1 MDAVPN
7 HVLTAWMKEQGYS
20 SRELADRI
28 NRVVGELT
36 GKTGGLDDSSIRAW
50 RSGRVRCP
58 KSAQRAALELVSGR
72 TALALGFVRR
82 TRTKDEEQPVDRRA
96 FITAAATAAFT
107 GGPAA
112 GTAGPRR
119 VGMADVALVQQRFS
133 DIIASDHLHGGQ
145 LRIEMHAATLAD
157 EALALQRAGTASQRV
172 RASLYAAAASFR
184 SSAMWAAIDG
194 RRFGDASNHMR
205 EAQVLAELSGDPA
218 IKFRIWSHAGTM
230 YRHMGRPVEAAAAN
244 DVARG
249 LGLARRDPMFASL
262 GLARHAAIYASAGD
276 RSSVRRSFGHA
287 REAMNRADPGEVRP
301 VWLTAFYDAAE
312 IDSLAL
318 SAYSL
323 LGDWATAEAHG
334 HRCLA
339 GLRPHMVR
347 SKAIT
352 TVRLARA
359 QLEQREVES
368 AVVTAKSVPADA
380 AAGHPRVAV
389 MLDAFGSR
397 LDLIAPGSGPADEWR
412 AHMVRVKV

>member
-7 HVLTAWMKEQGYS
+7 HALTAWMREQGYS
-20 SRELADRI
+20 SRELADRV
-28 NRVVGELT
+28 NQAVGELT
-36 GKTGGLDDSSIRAW
+36 GKLGGLDDSSIRAW

-58 KSAQRAALELVSGR
+58 KSAQRAALELISGR

-82 TRTKDEEQPVDRRA
+82 TRTKDQELSVDRRT
-96 FITAAATAAFT
+96 FITAATTAAFS
-107 GGPAA
+107 AA
-112 GTAGPRR
+112 APPTAAVPRR
-119 VGMADVALVQQRFS
+119 VGMADVALIQQRFA
-133 DIIASDHLHGGQ
+133 DIIASDHRHGGQ
-145 LRIEMHAATLAD
+145 RGIEQQAAALAD
-157 EALALQRAGTASQRV
+157 EALMCQTIGTASQRV

-205 EAQVLAELSGDPA
+205 EAQSLAELAGDPA

-230 YRHMGRPVEAAAAN
+230 YRHMGRPAEAAAAN

-249 LGLARRDPMFASL
+249 LGLTRRDPMFASL
-262 GLARHAAIYASAGD
+262 GLARHAAIHAAAGD
-276 RSSVRRSFGHA
+276 RGAVRRSFGQA
-287 REAMNRADPGEVRP
+287 REAMDRADPGEVRP
-301 VWLTAFYDAAE
+301 LWLTAFYDTAE

-318 SAYSL
+318 SAYSM

-352 TVRLARA
+352 TARLARA
-359 QLEQREVES
+359 QLEQGEVES
-368 AVVTAKSVPADA
+368 AVTSAMGVSADA
-380 AAGHPRVAV
+380 AAGHPRVSA
-389 MLDAFGSR
+389 MLATFGSR
-397 LDLIAPGSGPADEWR
+397 LQQIAPGSSHADAWR
-412 AHMVRVKV
+412 SHTVRLKV